1 MANQPLSLK
10 PPNYFALPDDLETAD
25 TYGPQNHYDATYG
38 AKQAAVM
45 AGSYFRKN
53 ANVIAD
59 SSDATNYNFRPNP
72 GAFVDAWTAGS
83 KPNMATEEQP
93 QIQASKLLAWF
104 VVRLQRIQNAL
115 PGAP

>member
-1 MANQPLSLK
+1 MAKQPSLK
-10 PPNYFALPDDLETAD
+10 PPHFFSLPSDAESADL
-25 TYGPQNHYDATYG
+25 YNQQNQFDATYG
-38 AKQAAVM
+38 AKQAATM
-45 AGSYFRKN
+45 AGSFFRN
-53 ANVIAD
+53 RANVIAD
-59 SSDATNYNFRPNP
+59 SSDNTNYNFRPNP

-93 QIQASKLLAWF
+93 QVQASRLLAWF